1 VYTCEISG
9 RQIKIIFGLFGDIS
23 KSNLEKYDEYAS
35 FIYSWLFI
43 CYKFTSRICAKKL
56 DVHIYLTPLKKNL
69 PNREGTILGA
79 NEVNTAFTYGCQPTG
94 KIVLYRNEEWKKVF
108 IHETFHTFGFDFNK
122 HSAKDIYSYINKIF
136 PLQSNFNI
144 EEAYVETWARIMSA
158 AYNSYYS
165 QSNKLDKEEFLTY
178 MKFSLQLERIFSLH
192 QLNKVLEHMGLTYE
206 LLCDTSEQSVATCKH
221 LYREKSNILAYYI
234 ISGIILND
242 YYGFLLWCYTNNT
255 HLFQFNASNVTI
267 ASFIELIDKGYK
279 TDELINVLQ
288 NLRKKNRGYFIENT
302 TRMSAIEVIYK

>member
-1 VYTCEISG
+1 MVIPIIKLPLWSKCHPKNDLVIVYDNFEQRTVFAE
-9 RQIKIIFGLFGDIS
+9 
-23 KSNLEKYDEYAS
+23 
-35 FIYSWLFI
+35 
-43 CYKFTSRICAKKL
+43 
-56 DVHIYLTPLKKNL
+56 H
-69 PNREGTILGA
+69 RERMCL
-79 NEVNTAFTYGCQPTG
+79 
-94 KIVLYRNEEWKKVF
+94 
-108 IHETFHTFGFDFNK
+108 
-122 HSAKDIYSYINKIF
+122 
-136 PLQSNFNI
+136 
-144 EEAYVETWARIMSA
+144 
-158 AYNSYYS
+158 
-165 QSNKLDKEEFLTY
+165 NKLDKEEFLTY